1 MVKKRIYVD
10 VDDVVSKTTETYT
23 SVIEQEFG
31 RTVSFDELTTFDLRV
46 SFQLTDNEFHYFFDL
61 VHQPDFLLGFDPVD
75 GAVEALKAWAGQGHS
90 IDIVTGRPT
99 SAKDVTLEWLDRHT
113 IPFDA
118 FVMVDKYNRPGNDL
132 SIAVSKEALA
142 NMPYDLAVED
152 SSDMAMFLARNMGV
166 ATALID
172 RPWNWEFPG
181 HDNVTRC
188 ISWDQISSMPLSPEE
203 SLS

>member
-75 GAVEALKAWAGQGHS
+75 GAVEAWKAWAGQGHS

-99 SAKDVTLEWLDRHT
+99 SAKDVTLEWLDRHAV
-113 IPFDA
+113 PFDA
-118 FVMVDKYNRPGNDL
+118 FIMVDKYNRPGNDL
-132 SIAVSKEALA
+132 SIAVSKEELSS
-142 NMPYDLAVED
+142 MPYDLAVED
-152 SSDMAMFLARNMGV
+152 SSDMAMFLARHMGV

-188 ISWDQISSMPLSPEE
+188 ISWDQISSMPLSQEE
-203 SLS
+203 PLS